1 MKNLL
6 LLVAFLFSF
15 SVFAQ
20 RSPITPNIRKLK
32 NDTIIWKPDSL
43 LRKEDFKA
51 RPRSKNGPL
60 GLSAIG
66 LLLYPGESGGQ
77 LLFYVEALFVKSKS
91 YLVEF
96 SVYVLRH
103 EQIHFD
109 ISEVYARI
117 LRKRI
122 AETNFKKVRNATAEI
137 NKLYEKTSAELF
149 REETKYDNDTQ
160 HGINSA
166 KQKVWEE
173 DIARRLKELDA
184 YKELSVNIAQ

>member
-6 LLVAFLFSF
+6 LLAAFLFSF

-20 RSPITPNIRKLK
+20 RSPLSPTIRKLK
-32 NDTIIWKPDSL
+32 NDTVIWKQDSL

-51 RPRSKNGPL
+51 KPKSNGPL
-60 GLSAIG
+60 GLSYIG
-66 LLLYPGESGGQ
+66 LLLYPGESGGE

-91 YLVEF
+91 YLVQF
-96 SVYVLRH
+96 SEYVLKH

-109 ISEVYARI
+109 LSEVYART

-122 AETNFKKVRNATAEI
+122 AETNFKKIKNATGEI
-137 NKLYEKTSAELF
+137 NRLYERTSAELF

-166 KQKVWEE
+166 KQKVWDE
-173 DIARRLKELDA
+173 DISRRLKELEA
-184 YKELSVNIAQ
+184 YSALSVNIAQ